1 MSVDKD
7 ILELIEKCKKGDRRA
22 QFDMYGR
29 FSGLL
34 FAVALRYT
42 NTKIDAEDVV
52 QNAWVKIFSKM
63 SSFSENNSYEGWMRR
78 IVVNTA
84 ITLYRKNQKHAN
96 QLDIDEVLAT
106 PADLAASIQCDFT
119 REELERAITRLPEGY
134 GLVFKLY
141 IIDGYKHKEI
151 AEMLG
156 IEVNTSKSQLSRAKK
171 HLQNALCHME
181 KKAQPNPEES
191 TDSISEAIAQAIPK
205 DDGSHA

>member
-7 ILELIEKCKKGDRRA
+7 ILELIEKCKKGDRRS

-63 SSFSENNSYEGWMRR
+63 SSFSENNSFEGWMRR

-96 QLDIDEVLAT
+96 QLDIDDVHAT
-106 PADLAASIQCDFT
+106 PADIAASIQCDFT
-119 REELERAITRLPEGY
+119 REELERAIAHLPEGY

-181 KKAQPNPEES
+181 KKAQPNPGENNVNNRDKD
-191 TDSISEAIAQAIPK
+191 TNDLDKNIDSVI
-205 DDGSHA
+205 

>member
-1 MSVDKD
+1 VSVDRDVLK
-7 ILELIEKCKKGDRRA
+7 LIKLCKKGDRRA

-52 QNAWVKIFSKM
+52 QNAWVKIFSKLD
-63 SSFSENNSYEGWMRR
+63 SFSENNSFEGWMRR

-96 QLDIDEVLAT
+96 QLDIDDIHAT
-106 PADLAASIQCDFT
+106 PQDLEASITCDFT
-119 REELERAITRLPEGY
+119 REELERAIARLPEGY

-141 IIDGYKHKEI
+141 VIDGYKHKEI
-151 AEMLG
+151 AEMLS
-156 IEVNTSKSQLSRAKK
+156 IEINTSKSQLSRAKK
-171 HLQNALCHME
+171 NLQNALCHME
-181 KKAQPNPEES
+181 KKAQPQAYKNNKEDES
-191 TDSISEAIAQAIPK
+191 QQNNS
-205 DDGSHA
+205 

>member
-1 MSVDKD
+1 
-7 ILELIEKCKKGDRRA
+7 
-22 QFDMYGR
+22 
-29 FSGLL
+29 
-34 FAVALRYT
+34 
-42 NTKIDAEDVV
+42 
-52 QNAWVKIFSKM
+52 
-63 SSFSENNSYEGWMRR
+63 MRR

-96 QLDIDEVLAT
+96 QLDIDEVHAT

-171 HLQNALCHME
+171 HLQNALFHME
-181 KKAQPNPEES
+181 KKAQPNPDEDTNDEDKNI
-191 TDSISEAIAQAIPK
+191 DSVI
-205 DDGSHA
+205 